1 MFQRCNSFLKIVSVG
16 CNQLDESFQN
26 MTRMS
31 NRFGLEL
38 LVYSYKPTGLP
49 TLVWAKVVDKEIW
62 SRVRDGLQRKQMAL
76 AMSYRLNYSTR
87 NRVVRTPSMYGQSSK
102 FVDW

>member
-1 MFQRCNSFLKIVSVG
+1 MSKI
-16 CNQLDESFQN
+16 
-26 MTRMS
+26 S

-38 LVYSYKPTGLP
+38 LVYSYIPTGLP

-62 SRVRDGLQRKQMAL
+62 SCVRNGLKRNQMAL
-76 AMSYRLNYSTR
+76 AVSYRLNHSTR
-87 NRVVRTPSMYGQSSK
+87 NRVMRAPSMYGQSSK